1 MDKNLTDGEIV
12 ILLHKMARET
22 DNHLMREIADRF
34 SELAKEHKQNV
45 LDGLFDTVGGRQL
58 YH

>member
-1 MDKNLTDGEIV
+1 MEKMSDGEIV

-45 LDGLFDTVGGRQL
+45 LDGLHGTVSRRQL

>member
-1 MDKNLTDGEIV
+1 MEKMSDGEIV
-12 ILLHKMARET
+12 ILLHKIAREI
-22 DNHLMREIADRF
+22 DDPLMREIADRF

>member
-1 MDKNLTDGEIV
+1 
-12 ILLHKMARET
+12 MARET

-45 LDGLFDTVGGRQL
+45 LDGLHGTVSGRQL